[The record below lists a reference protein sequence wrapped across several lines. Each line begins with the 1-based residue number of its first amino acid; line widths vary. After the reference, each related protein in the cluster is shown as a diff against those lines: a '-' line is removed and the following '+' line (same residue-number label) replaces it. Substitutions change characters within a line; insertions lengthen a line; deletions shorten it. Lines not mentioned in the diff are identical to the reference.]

1 MEKIIRVGGYE
12 IPVRVTAASLLAYK
26 ANFGRDGLSDLSVL
40 AASAAQ
46 GGSIEGMD
54 EILLRF
60 LWVFAKSASRDIPPL
75 EEWLDGFEIAPI
87 DFVSE
92 VFPQITELLS
102 SAAKSSVKPKK
113 TSAAARGKQ

>member
-1 MEKIIRVGGYE
+1 MEKIIRVGGCE

-40 AASAAQ
+40 ASTAAQ
-46 GGSIEGMD
+46 SGSMEGLD

-102 SAAKSSVKPKK
+102 SAAKTSVQPKK
-113 TSAAARGKQ
+113 KSAAARTKP